1 MTQSLA
7 ALPKIWSANPD
18 MEYTKNTGDVSKEG
32 PSIAA
37 AATSSCEDVL
47 EVSEDLDYERA
58 SDGNKA
64 DPSTAPPTTSWC
76 EAILAT
82 PKNQAGFPMDSPKKM
97 KDGRFTLE
105 GRNRAYSTRC

>member
-18 MEYTKNTGDVSKEG
+18 TEFTKNSGDVRKEQ
-32 PSIAA
+32 PSSAA
-37 AATSSCEDVL
+37 AATSSCDDVL

-64 DPSTAPPTTSWC
+64 DPSTAPPTTPWC

-82 PKNQAGFPMDSPKKM
+82 PKNQAGFPMDSPKQM
-97 KDGRFTLE
+97 KDSRFPFE
-105 GRNRAYSTRC
+105 GRNGSYSTGC